1 MLFKPGFV
9 EFFQHEFDALAA
21 EVSKLAHEVEFE
33 IVDHVENGVAG
44 RALRRVEAVFH
55 SDPEPTDVGAA
66 EPAVPGDNPEAPIQ

>member
-33 IVDHVENGVAG
+33 IVENVVDAEGVAG
-44 RALRRVEAVFH
+44 RAIRRVEAVFN
-55 SDPEPTDVGAA
+55 PEPTPVGAA
-66 EPAVPGDNPEAPIQ
+66 EPAVSGDNPEAPIQ